1 MANILDTSNYGVC
14 LFSLPV
20 LQDFMK
26 QNGIN
31 GNKLIPK
38 LQRNRKL
45 FIESQKAGIW
55 VPIVGIDSVAYD
67 VRLEGQDEPF
77 GKEWDEKI
85 SYEGFN
91 LEIQDTI
98 CMADIGLLHPF
109 EVADFSGDE
118 KHYETREGHTIY
130 QQFQRKVPSGK
141 YVLSIKGYSRKDS
154 KGYGESGCKAEF
166 GYWFSL
172 KKVDVFE
179 GYQNPR
185 EDELFDFNI
194 GNRIRF
200 KEAVICFYDKSQGG
214 LWKLPSLKK
223 NYCPAIREEGKRTC
237 SLLVKFDKIQ
247 PFDNPREL
255 HCRAS
260 WLLHFSDS
268 AMTLESGKEY
278 VISKEKYSYRTGKYT
293 YKDVGK
299 IVMK

>member
-1 MANILDTSNYGVC
+1 MEKILDTSNYGIC

-26 QNGIN
+26 QKGIRE
-31 GNKLIPK
+31 NKLIPK

-45 FIESQKAGIW
+45 FIDSQKAGVW
-55 VPIVGIDSVAYD
+55 VPFVGIDSVAYD

-77 GKEWDEKI
+77 DEGWEEKL

-91 LEIQDTI
+91 LEIQDSL

-109 EVADFSGDE
+109 EAADFSADE
-118 KHYETREGHTIY
+118 KHYQTRDGHTLY
-130 QQFQRKVPSGK
+130 QQFQMKVPSGR
-141 YVLSIKGYSRKDS
+141 YSLGIKGYARKGSNGHGLRGGD
-154 KGYGESGCKAEF
+154 AEF

-172 KKVDVFE
+172 TKVDVFE

-185 EDELFDFNI
+185 EDVLFDFNI

-200 KEAVICFYDKSQGG
+200 KEAVITFTSKKEGG
-214 LWKLPSLKK
+214 LWRLPSLKK
-223 NYCPAIREEGKRTC
+223 PYYPYVQEEGKRAC
-237 SLLVKFDKIQ
+237 SLNVYFDKIQ
-247 PFDNPREL
+247 PSDKPREL
-255 HCRAS
+255 HCKVA

-268 AMTLESGKEY
+268 SLTLESGKEY
-278 VISKEKYSYRTGKYT
+278 VISKEGPFRDGKYT

-299 IVMK
+299 IRVK

>member
-1 MANILDTSNYGVC
+1 MEKILDTSNYGIC

-26 QNGIN
+26 QKGISE
-31 GNKLIPK
+31 NKLISK

-67 VRLEGQDEPF
+67 VRLEGQDEHF
-77 GKEWDEKI
+77 GEEWDEKF
-85 SYEGFN
+85 SYGGFN

-109 EVADFSGDE
+109 EAVDVSGDE

-141 YVLSIKGYSRKDS
+141 YLLSITGYARKGS
-154 KGYGESGCKAEF
+154 KGYGERGYKAEF

-172 KKVDVFE
+172 KKVETFE
-179 GYQNPR
+179 KYQNPR

-194 GNRIRF
+194 GARIRF

-237 SLLVKFDKIQ
+237 SLIVKFDRIQ

-255 HCRAS
+255 HCRVC

-268 AMTLESGKEY
+268 SMTLESGKEY
-278 VISKEKYSYRTGKYT
+278 VISKEKYSYRTGKST
-293 YKDVGK
+293 YRDVGK
-299 IVMK
+299 VVVK

>member
-1 MANILDTSNYGVC
+1 MEKILDTSNYGIC

-20 LQDFMK
+20 LQEFMK
-26 QNGIN
+26 QKGISN
-31 GNKLIPK
+31 KKLIPK

-45 FIESQKAGIW
+45 FIESLKAGIL

-77 GKEWDEKI
+77 GKEWDEKL

-91 LEIQDTI
+91 LKIQDTI

-109 EVADFSGDE
+109 EAEDFSSDE
-118 KHYETREGHTIY
+118 NHYETRDGHTIY
-130 QQFQRKVPSGK
+130 TQFQRKIPDGK
-141 YVLSIKGYSRKDS
+141 YLLNIKGYARKGS
-154 KGYGESGCKAEF
+154 EGYGNSGGKAEF

-172 KKVDVFE
+172 TKVDAFK
-179 GYQNPR
+179 GCQNPR
-185 EDELFDFNI
+185 DDELFDFNI
-194 GNRIRF
+194 GDRIRF

-214 LWKLPSLKK
+214 LWKLPSMKK
-223 NYCPAIREEGKRTC
+223 PYYPAIREEGKRTC
-237 SLLVKFDKIQ
+237 SLMVEFDRIQ
-247 PFDNPREL
+247 PFNNPREL
-255 HCRAS
+255 HCRAR

-268 AMTLESGKEY
+268 AMTLESGNEY
-278 VISKEKYSYRTGKYT
+278 VISKEKYSHRTGKST

>member
-1 MANILDTSNYGVC
+1 MEKILDTSNYGIC

-26 QNGIN
+26 QKGISD
-31 GNKLIPK
+31 NKLIPK

-45 FIESQKAGIW
+45 FIDSQKAGIW
-55 VPIVGIDSVAYD
+55 VPLVGLDSVAYD

-77 GKEWDEKI
+77 GDEWEEKL
-85 SYEGFN
+85 SYTGFN
-91 LEIQDTI
+91 LEIQDTL

-109 EVADFSGDE
+109 EAADFSGDD
-118 KHYETREGHTIY
+118 KHYETRDGHTLY

-141 YVLSIKGYSRKDS
+141 YLLGIKGYARKGS
-154 KGYGESGCKAEF
+154 KGHGERGGNAEF

-172 KKVDVFE
+172 TKVEAFE

-194 GNRIRF
+194 GDQIRF
-200 KEAVICFYDKSQGG
+200 KEAVIYFYDKSEGG

-223 NYCPAIREEGKRTC
+223 NDCPDIREEGKRTC
-237 SLLVKFDKIQ
+237 SLIVKFDKIQ
-247 PFDNPREL
+247 PSKNPREL
-255 HCRAS
+255 HCRAR

-268 AMTLESGKEY
+268 AMSLESGNEY
-278 VISKEKYSYRTGKYT
+278 VISKEKYSYRTGKST
-293 YKDVGK
+293 YKDVGR
-299 IVMK
+299 IVVK

>member
-1 MANILDTSNYGVC
+1 MEKILDTSNYGIC

-26 QNGIN
+26 QKGISE
-31 GNKLIPK
+31 NKLISK

-67 VRLEGQDEPF
+67 VRLEGQDEHF
-77 GKEWDEKI
+77 GEEWDEKF
-85 SYEGFN
+85 SYGGFN

-109 EVADFSGDE
+109 EAVDFSGDE

-130 QQFQRKVPSGK
+130 QQFQRKVTSGK
-141 YVLSIKGYSRKDS
+141 YLLSITGYARKGS
-154 KGYGESGCKAEF
+154 KGYGERGYKAEF

-172 KKVDVFE
+172 KKVETFE
-179 GYQNPR
+179 KYQNPR

-194 GNRIRF
+194 GARIRF

-237 SLLVKFDKIQ
+237 SLIVKFDRIQ

-255 HCRAS
+255 HCRVC

-268 AMTLESGKEY
+268 SMTLESGKEY
-278 VISKEKYSYRTGKYT
+278 VISKEKYSYRTGKST
-293 YKDVGK
+293 YRDVGK
-299 IVMK
+299 VVVK